1 MSSKKCYFTTIQ
13 KVERYSDPEINRI
26 AIGEVDGNKV
36 VIGINS
42 EVGTTGI
49 FFYPDCILTES
60 FRESHGLTSSSFK
73 NGRVRVARFK
83 GEWSEG
89 LFLPMTKEEVRDL
102 FDQRFEI
109 GDALPEHPDVYE
121 VYVPKI
127 KSNGTQSNQAGVK
140 FKRGVLPEFPMHF
153 DTEQFRSSIKEVERL
168 FDSEYTLSISIK
180 VHGTC
185 LLSTSRI
192 RMADG
197 SIKMIKDVVV
207 GDIVASKDG
216 PTRVTDVFNYP
227 NKDNWM
233 ELYVSH
239 FGGISKLTCT
249 DDHLIHTPSGEFI
262 EAGKLSYGDFVS
274 MSMPQIYPTEIQK
287 DFHEGK
293 LWGDGYFN
301 KHLSLEYGHCEDQKD
316 YFDYCRLNFGNLSGA
331 VSVKTS
337 GYGSKM
343 NTVVNKVSRF
353 LNNTPSYLNPRVLA
367 IWYMDDGNLVHS
379 EAQQDRAQL
388 SVCRYSD
395 EEIDSKIIPLMNQLG
410 LYPVKSNNSDGQNRL
425 RFNLDAANKLFSII
439 SPYIPDCMRYKLPKD
454 YPNNYSQNSEYQIG
468 EVREYLYSSSIFKI
482 GKVSLG
488 GKVNKKRYDITT
500 ESHNFIAN
508 NIVVHNSARTGHVR
522 VPKDF
527 TWYEKAK
534 IKFMKLFHYDWREYS
549 RKLEERNFFIPG
561 GYQIVNGSRR
571 VILTEEKR
579 IEDSGY
585 HSTSFR
591 DKSSYFKENLE
602 KDVVVFYEVV
612 GWENENTPI
621 MAKGPNG
628 YYDYGIPNGEFAI
641 QVYRITKN
649 GVDLPV
655 KEMEEYAISVLNLAP
670 VYRPVDMYHVND
682 HSFSDVMG
690 IISEQFEKSA
700 KVPCFGYIDEGCNSR
715 LTHYTHVNEGIVIR
729 MDPPPMLADTRPP
742 KFFKLKRPEFYE
754 EEGKIKAAEL
764 SKLSLEQ
771 E

>member
-121 VYVPKI
+121 VYIPKI
-127 KSNGTQSNQAGVK
+127 KNSGTQSNQAGGK

-168 FDSEYTLSISIK
+168 FNSEYTLSISIK
-180 VHGTC
+180 YHGT
-185 LLSTSRI
+185 
-192 RMADG
+192 
-197 SIKMIKDVVV
+197 
-207 GDIVASKDG
+207 
-216 PTRVTDVFNYP
+216 
-227 NKDNWM
+227 
-233 ELYVSH
+233 
-239 FGGISKLTCT
+239 
-249 DDHLIHTPSGEFI
+249 
-262 EAGKLSYGDFVS
+262 
-274 MSMPQIYPTEIQK
+274 
-287 DFHEGK
+287 
-293 LWGDGYFN
+293 
-301 KHLSLEYGHCEDQKD
+301 
-316 YFDYCRLNFGNLSGA
+316 
-331 VSVKTS
+331 
-337 GYGSKM
+337 
-343 NTVVNKVSRF
+343 
-353 LNNTPSYLNPRVLA
+353 
-367 IWYMDDGNLVHS
+367 
-379 EAQQDRAQL
+379 
-388 SVCRYSD
+388 
-395 EEIDSKIIPLMNQLG
+395 
-410 LYPVKSNNSDGQNRL
+410 
-425 RFNLDAANKLFSII
+425 
-439 SPYIPDCMRYKLPKD
+439 
-454 YPNNYSQNSEYQIG
+454 
-468 EVREYLYSSSIFKI
+468 
-482 GKVSLG
+482 
-488 GKVNKKRYDITT
+488 
-500 ESHNFIAN
+500 
-508 NIVVHNSARTGHVR
+508 SARTGHVR

-527 TWYEKAK
+527 TLYEKAK
-534 IKFMKLFHYDWREYS
+534 IKFMKFFHYDWPKYVRE
-549 RKLEERNFFIPG
+549 LEERNFFIPG
-561 GYQIVNGSRR
+561 DYQIVNGSRR
-571 VILTEEKR
+571 VILTEEKK

-591 DKSSYFKENLE
+591 DRSSYFKEILE

-628 YYDYGIPNGEFAI
+628 FYDYGIPKGEFAI

-655 KEMEEYAISVLNLAP
+655 KEMEEYSLSMLNLAP
-670 VYRPVDMYHVND
+670 VYRPVDTYHINTD
-682 HSFSDVMG
+682 SFSDVMG

-700 KVPCFGYIDEGCNSR
+700 KVPCFGYIDEGCNPR
-715 LTHYTHVNEGIVIR
+715 LTNYTHVNEGIVIR
-729 MDPPPMLADTRPP
+729 MDPPPMVADTRPP